1 MSDADFPFPEP
12 LPETLPEVNG
22 HVIRFD
28 EGDGAGDR
36 WREASHSTASG
47 NLRDSADSHNGD
59 SQAIRSNVQTDYV
72 ELPLPFE
79 CDRCPR
85 SFYRAEDLQ
94 WHKYK
99 HAAGLAF
106 NCDECEGMFPT
117 NDDLEASIPETKHI
131 STNCKNTGYEQQPEG
146 SKASSFPLKMQRYDL
161 SASHRENPKPH
172 DFVGLKTAQIRLDP
186 VELDSDDGTRLKF
199 RREILPSET
208 LPAAVN
214 REVSPVPCQSTPDQ
228 VIEHGEEL
236 SAASELVP
244 VEISR
249 TESGDLTIE
258 SFETFEEMKSRHC
271 REFDDL
277 QRRITQKKY
286 LATDETR
293 IEINRLCED
302 MERRLKKRQFV
313 ETPLLVDQDTRN
325 RRRTKQLKADGSK
338 EYATAICNID
348 SELQWIETEKALLQT
363 LEAKQIELGPDDIST
378 IDTVKNT
385 ARVYFDQGKL
395 VEAEHMYLRAL
406 NGYKNASGPTQM
418 LINAVMN
425 NLGRIYYRQGNVTK
439 AEEMYVQALANFERY
454 LGNNHPTTRN
464 TANRL
469 GHVYQKQG
477 KLQEAQ
483 RLFGQSTA
491 PVVESSPDIVKN
503 GAAGMNILQSDFK
516 QRDNLTGTRKFTS
529 NNIRDLGKAFRNID
543 DSHNVSS
550 QDQFEIVRWS
560 TSEDASLLRTIA
572 RLGLEDWPAVSTV
585 VGSKTADQCHYR
597 YLRFEK
603 SFGIDPTSSDKSSQI
618 KLFMAAVEKNSSSE
632 LAHWLRDH
640 RNISEDG
647 DDIVSRSNKGSVEL
661 EERSNEA
668 PSTPGSKSPVASKS
682 FGNEEF
688 THWKNAMESRTHDI
702 GIQSNPDTHRKSS
715 SQLSAELGHDGY
727 RYTKPMPER
736 TAFEIAELR
745 AERRADIERRC
756 AELDPPLTKELLASM
771 PSYRTTIQDVRPLT
785 ELGWEFLKR
794 NFLAERTMAELESSD
809 LSDLP
814 PIKRSYN
821 GSGRENT
828 DDMVAERDLMANEQ
842 QKAVADEWQEG
853 FSSEALDSVFIESQ
867 NAITASTNEG
877 TLSFGRANESDQ
889 TMGPTSEAHNT
900 TQFEYSLN
908 AENGSARYQD
918 HANIY
923 DTNIAKRLRR
933 SENYHD
939 WAVVAHGHGLES
951 LSELTR
957 ATVGV
962 NANLPTSQGKN
973 LKVSDSVMAEQEE
986 HIKQYTS
993 EDRMKEIV
1001 KLSQHQR
1008 SGKTWTHTPE
1018 IPANS
1023 QIVDSQDIKEKLAEM
1038 AIVLAKLILEKS
1050 QWLGQMDGDELDHA
1064 ITMLGNEVHSKL
1076 HEKGWPRTTLAMYRE
1091 VHIKAIRDLLIRHRK
1106 DRGIGSST
1114 LLSSTLSENS
1124 ANNDSHSR
1132 LLIEDIPDD
1141 QSDNSFEFS
1150 ATDSV
1155 VSVADSIFS
1164 AMSLATGS
1172 SMSSFSVS
1180 QTATDRLVRLL
1191 LEDAIIKPLCEDALQ
1206 ENGMSRERFE
1216 RNLSR
1221 LLKGFAIELRKEA
1234 QTREQRQAAHLV
1246 RFRARNSA
1254 HMICST
1260 LRTEKEQ
1267 KGSNHLSDS
1276 SGAALLNVEEEE
1288 MECDLDI
1295 DDDSDSAS
1303 ESSEDASDDFQHLEL
1318 FVKDSKAFELFRE
1331 KLRIFIHPQR
1341 AQLTIASTPMVASR
1355 RNSLSSKTH
1364 NWTIALPEMPDDVK
1378 DELFATPKDVGESRT
1393 QLMALNN
1400 FQLSS
1405 ADIQSDIVTGVYQT
1419 IWQKLALFSD
1429 KISISGRPPVAI
1441 GKTRVEWRC
1450 KCGQRIYDDFTEL
1463 RPGAANRLKQ
1473 ALTNDDSGSTD
1484 TNRSSMFSDCS
1495 KSFSKSLSS
1504 IFAVWASNSSSKSLS
1519 SGLPT
1524 HEPSK
1529 NQLDSNNPNI
1539 VKPIPLPVENVYLL
1553 LCYPSG
1559 RYATRLLQLGLHN
1572 LEPKS
1577 DQSLFT
1583 ILRTNYKSMR
1593 GRFLNLIS
1601 LKSLKSIKFV
1611 HFEMY
1616 RSSLIDVRQKDVIPP
1631 PDHIEYRYSPAPP
1644 EVIPPIGD
1652 NHLMHLFLH
1661 PDHAD
1666 EDTVCLDRFPK
1677 KLKEKL
1683 SCKRGQPTNFGWG
1696 LEFVEGWDM
1705 KSIWIVAF
1713 IVFGIGSLLL
1723 GILWA
1728 VYKHSIQ
1735 DAFTIAGYMV
1745 SFTAIRMID
1754 SKSPILKPPTRVRSR
1769 PSTPGASFLHTASL
1783 SCPTRYPAETREVNE
1798 NLTPNTSASSPLSPV
1813 KIRKLGEPE
1822 RALRSKTSLTLSLP
1836 EEETF
1841 GQFSIDLPG
1850 SNIARDF
1857 GFGSGAGSGISR
1869 IEERR
1874 SVVFV
1879 EETRENSEKIFEGMN
1894 LDAHKR
1900 KIGDRELG
1908 PESMRD
1914 EAEAT
1919 KQRCVSEML
1928 DRREDD
1934 EEDKCNRYFGR
1945 FGKVLGY
1952 LTSKDL
1958 KILFEV

>member
-1 MSDADFPFPEP
+1 MSDADFLFPEP
-12 LPETLPEVNG
+12 LPEPLPEVEG
-22 HVIRFD
+22 HVIHFD
-28 EGDGAGDR
+28 DGDGAGDR

-47 NLRDSADSHNGD
+47 NLGDSANSHNGD
-59 SQAIRSNVQTDYV
+59 SQATHSDVQTDY
-72 ELPLPFE
+72 
-79 CDRCPR
+79 
-85 SFYRAEDLQ
+85 
-94 WHKYK
+94 
-99 HAAGLAF
+99 
-106 NCDECEGMFPT
+106 
-117 NDDLEASIPETKHI
+117 KHI
-131 STNCKNTGYEQQPEG
+131 STNCKKTGYGQQPEG
-146 SKASSFPLKMQRYDL
+146 FKASSIPLRMQRYNL
-161 SASHRENPKPH
+161 SASHRESKPH
-172 DFVGLKTAQIRLDP
+172 DFVGLKTDQVRLDP
-186 VELDSDDGTRLKF
+186 GELDSDDGTRVKF
-199 RREILPSET
+199 RRESSSSKM

-214 REVSPVPCQSTPDQ
+214 SEVSPVPCRSTPDHAT
-228 VIEHGEEL
+228 ENHREL
-236 SAASELVP
+236 SAASEFVP
-244 VEISR
+244 AKIARPKSD
-249 TESGDLTIE
+249 DLTRE
-258 SFETFEEMKSRHC
+258 AFETFEEMKSRHC

-277 QRRITQKKY
+277 QRRITQKRY

-293 IEINRLCED
+293 NEINRLCDD
-302 MERRLKKRQFV
+302 MERRLKKRQYM
-313 ETPLLVDQDTRN
+313 ETPLLVDPDTRN
-325 RRRTKQLKADGSK
+325 RRRIKQLKADESK
-338 EYATAICNID
+338 EHAAAISNID
-348 SELQWIETEKALLQT
+348 SELQWMETEKALLQT
-363 LEAKQIELGPDDIST
+363 LEAKQRELGPDDIST

-406 NGYKNASGPTQM
+406 NGYQNASGPTQM
-418 LINAVMN
+418 LINAVIN
-425 NLGRIYYRQGNVTK
+425 NLGRIYYRQGDMTK

-454 LGNNHPTTRN
+454 LGSNDPTTRN

-491 PVVESSPDIVKN
+491 PVVESSPDMVKD

-550 QDQFEIVRWS
+550 QNQFDIVRWS
-560 TSEDASLLRTIA
+560 TSEDTSLLRTIA

-585 VGSKTADQCHYR
+585 VGTKTADQCHYR

-618 KLFMAAVEKNSSSE
+618 KFFMAAVEKNSSSE

-640 RNISEDG
+640 RSISEDG
-647 DDIVSRSNKGSVEL
+647 DDIVSRSNKGSAEL
-661 EERSNEA
+661 KERRNEA
-668 PSTPGSKSPVASKS
+668 SSTPGSKSPVASKS
-682 FGNEEF
+682 LGTEEF
-688 THWKNAMESRTHDI
+688 THWKNAMESKKFDI
-702 GIQSNPDTHRKSS
+702 GIQSNPNTVRKSS
-715 SQLSAELGHDGY
+715 SQLSTELGHDGY
-727 RYTKPMPER
+727 GYTKPMPER
-736 TAFEIAELR
+736 TALEIAELR
-745 AERRADIERRC
+745 AERRAEIERRC
-756 AELDPPLTKELLASM
+756 AELDPPLTKDLLASI
-771 PSYRTTIQDVRPLT
+771 PLYRTTIQDVRPLT

-794 NFLAERTMAELESSD
+794 NFLAERTIAELESNG

-814 PIKRSYN
+814 AIERLYN
-821 GSGRENT
+821 RSGREDTVREGFHALPTRINIKQG
-828 DDMVAERDLMANEQ
+828 DLVAKRDLMVSEQ
-842 QKAVADEWQEG
+842 QISVADEWRHG
-853 FSSEALDSVFIESQ
+853 FSPEVLDSIHVENQ
-867 NAITASTNEG
+867 NYIVASNDEQG
-877 TLSFGRANESDQ
+877 LRSGRANEFDQ
-889 TMGPTSEAHNT
+889 AIGPTSEAHNT
-900 TQFEYSLN
+900 TQLEYSLD
-908 AENGSARYQD
+908 AENSSAEYQD
-918 HANIY
+918 HAGFY
-923 DTNIAKRLRR
+923 DTNVAKRLRW

-939 WAVVAHGHGLES
+939 WAVVGHGHGIES
-951 LSELTR
+951 RGELTR
-957 ATVGV
+957 DTVDV
-962 NANLPTSQGKN
+962 NTGLLTSQGKDS
-973 LKVSDSVMAEQEE
+973 KVSEFVVAEQEE
-986 HIKQYTS
+986 PMKKYMS
-993 EDRMKEIV
+993 ENRMKDIM

-1008 SGKTWTHTPE
+1008 PGKIWIHTPE
-1018 IPANS
+1018 VPANS
-1023 QIVDSQDIKEKLAEM
+1023 QIVDSQDIKEKLAEA
-1038 AIVLAKLILEKS
+1038 AIDLAKLILEKS

-1064 ITMLGNEVHSKL
+1064 ITMLRNEVHSKL

-1091 VHIKAIRDLLIRHRK
+1091 VHIKAIRDLLTHHRN
-1106 DRGIGSST
+1106 DRGLRSSA
-1114 LLSSTLSENS
+1114 LSSPTLSENG
-1124 ANNDSHSR
+1124 ANNDSYSR
-1132 LLIEDIPDD
+1132 LPIEDIPDD

-1164 AMSLATGS
+1164 AISLATGS
-1172 SMSSFSVS
+1172 SMSSLSVS
-1180 QTATDRLVRLL
+1180 QTATERLVRLL
-1191 LEDAIIKPLCEDALQ
+1191 LEDAIIKPLCEDAFQ

-1221 LLKGFAIELRKEA
+1221 LLKGFAVELRREA

-1254 HMICST
+1254 HVICST
-1260 LRTEKEQ
+1260 LRKEKEQ
-1267 KGSNHLSDS
+1267 KGSNNVSDS
-1276 SGAALLNVEEEE
+1276 SRADLLNVEEE

-1303 ESSEDASDDFQHLEL
+1303 ESSEDVSDDFQHLEL
-1318 FVKDSKAFELFRE
+1318 FVKESRAFELFRE
-1331 KLRIFIHPQR
+1331 KLRIFIHPQK
-1341 AQLTIASTPMVASR
+1341 AQLTIASTPMAASR
-1355 RNSLSSKTH
+1355 RDSLSSKT
-1364 NWTIALPEMPDDVK
+1364 NNRALALPEIPDEFE
-1378 DELFATPKDVGESRT
+1378 DEITASPKDVGESRT
-1393 QLMALNN
+1393 QLTALNN
-1400 FQLSS
+1400 FQWPS
-1405 ADIQSDIVTGVYQT
+1405 ADIWSEIVRGVYQP
-1419 IWQKLALFSD
+1419 IWQKLALFSNE
-1429 KISISGRPPVAI
+1429 ISIRGRPPVAI
-1441 GKTRVEWRC
+1441 GKTRIEWRC

-1473 ALTNDDSGSTD
+1473 ALTNSDSGR
-1484 TNRSSMFSDCS
+1484 TNTSRSSRFSDCS

-1504 IFAVWASNSSSKSLS
+1504 IFTVWSSNSSRESLS

-1529 NQLDSNNPNI
+1529 NQLDSNNPNT
-1539 VKPIPLPVENVYLL
+1539 VNPIPLPVENVYLL

-1601 LKSLKSIKFV
+1601 LKTLKSIKFV

-1683 SCKRGQPTNFGWG
+1683 SCKKGQPTNFGWG

-1745 SFTAIRMID
+1745 SFAAI
-1754 SKSPILKPPTRVRSR
+1754 SV
-1769 PSTPGASFLHTASL
+1769 GAIQSL
-1783 SCPTRYPAETREVNE
+1783 LVIYPAKTKEVNK
-1798 NLTPNTSASSPLSPV
+1798 NLTPNAPASSPPSLV

-1822 RALRSKTSLTLSLP
+1822 CALRSKTPLTLLLP

-1841 GQFSIDLPG
+1841 GQPSIDLPG
-1850 SNIARDF
+1850 LNIARNF
-1857 GFGSGAGSGISR
+1857 GYGSGTGSRTSR

-1874 SVVFV
+1874 SVAFV
-1879 EETRENSEKIFEGMN
+1879 QETRDNGEKIFEGVN
-1894 LDAHKR
+1894 LDAHER
-1900 KIGDRELG
+1900 QIGNRGLG
-1908 PESMRD
+1908 PEPMRD
-1914 EAEAT
+1914 KAEVA
-1919 KQRCVSEML
+1919 KQRSISEML
-1928 DRREDD
+1928 ERRENE

-1945 FGKVLGY
+1945 FAKVLGY
-1952 LTSKDL
+1952 LTVKCSCL
-1958 KILFEV
+1958 QEWI

>member
-1 MSDADFPFPEP
+1 MSDADFPFPGP
-12 LPETLPEVNG
+12 LPETLPEVKG
-22 HVIRFD
+22 HVIHFD
-28 EGDGAGDR
+28 DGDGAEDR
-36 WREASHSTASG
+36 WREASHSTASS
-47 NLRDSADSHNGD
+47 NLRHSADSHIGD
-59 SQAIRSNVQTDYV
+59 SQAIRSDVPTDYV
-72 ELPLPFE
+72 ELPLPFK

-85 SFYRAEDLQ
+85 SFYRAKDLQ

-99 HAAGLAF
+99 HATGLAF
-106 NCDECEGMFPT
+106 NCDECEQMFPT
-117 NDDLEASIPETKHI
+117 NDDLEAK
-131 STNCKNTGYEQQPEG
+131 GF
-146 SKASSFPLKMQRYDL
+146 KASSIPLRMQRYDL
-161 SASHRENPKPH
+161 SASHREEPKPH

-186 VELDSDDGTRLKF
+186 VELDSDDGTRIKF
-199 RREILPSET
+199 RREPLSSEM
-208 LPAAVN
+208 LPAAVD
-214 REVSPVPCQSTPDQ
+214 REGSPVPCQSTPDQ
-228 VIEHGEEL
+228 ATENNPEL

-244 VEISR
+244 VEIAR
-249 TESGDLTIE
+249 PKHDDLTRE
-258 SFETFEEMKSRHC
+258 AFETFEEMKSRHR

-277 QRRITQKKY
+277 QRRITQKRY

-293 IEINRLCED
+293 NEINRLCED
-302 MERRLKKRQFV
+302 MERRLKKRQYM
-313 ETPLLVDQDTRN
+313 ETPLLVDPDTRD
-325 RRRTKQLKADGSK
+325 RRRIKQLKADESK
-338 EYATAICNID
+338 EHAAAISNID
-348 SELQWIETEKALLQT
+348 SELQWMETEKALLQT
-363 LEAKQIELGPDDIST
+363 LEAKQRELGPDDIST

-406 NGYKNASGPTQM
+406 NGYQNASGPTQM

-425 NLGRIYYRQGNVTK
+425 NLGRIYYRQGNMTK

-454 LGNNHPTTRN
+454 LGSNHPTTRN

-491 PVVESSPDIVKN
+491 PVVELSPDIVKD
-503 GAAGMNILQSDFK
+503 GAVGMNILQSDFK

-529 NNIRDLGKAFRNID
+529 NNIRDLGKAFRRID

-560 TSEDASLLRTIA
+560 TPEDASLLRTIA
-572 RLGLEDWPAVSTV
+572 RLGLEDWPAVSMV
-585 VGSKTADQCHYR
+585 VGTKTADQCHYR

-618 KLFMAAVEKNSSSE
+618 KFFMAAVEKNSSSE

-647 DDIVSRSNKGSVEL
+647 DDIVSRSKKGSAEL
-661 EERSNEA
+661 KERSNEA
-668 PSTPGSKSPVASKS
+668 PSTSGSKSPVTSKS

-688 THWKNAMESRTHDI
+688 THWKNTLESKTLDI
-702 GIQSNPDTHRKSS
+702 GIQSNPDTHRKRS

-727 RYTKPMPER
+727 GYTKPIPER
-736 TAFEIAELR
+736 TALEIADLR
-745 AERRADIERRC
+745 AERRAEIERRC
-756 AELDPPLTKELLASM
+756 AELDPPLTKDLLASM
-771 PSYRTTIQDVRPLT
+771 PLYRTTIQDVRPLT
-785 ELGWEFLKR
+785 ELGWEFLKQ
-794 NFLAERTMAELESSD
+794 NFLAERTIAELECSD
-809 LSDLP
+809 LSNLP

-821 GSGRENT
+821 GSGREDT
-828 DDMVAERDLMANEQ
+828 GDMVAERDLVANEQ
-842 QKAVADEWQEG
+842 QKAVADEWQHG
-853 FSSEALDSVFIESQ
+853 FSSEVINSVFIESQ
-867 NAITASTNEG
+867 NDIAASTNEQA
-877 TLSFGRANESDQ
+877 LSSGRANEFSQ

-900 TQFEYSLN
+900 TQSEYSLD
-908 AENGSARYQD
+908 AENSSAGYQD
-918 HANIY
+918 HAGFY

-939 WAVVAHGHGLES
+939 WAVFAHGHELES
-951 LSELTR
+951 RSELTR
-957 ATVGV
+957 ATVD
-962 NANLPTSQGKN
+962 GKN
-973 LKVSDSVMAEQEE
+973 LKVSDSAMAEQEE
-986 HIKQYTS
+986 YMKQYMS
-993 EDRMKEIV
+993 ENRVKDIV

-1023 QIVDSQDIKEKLAEM
+1023 QIVDSQDIKEKLAET
-1038 AIVLAKLILEKS
+1038 AIDLAKLILEKS

-1064 ITMLGNEVHSKL
+1064 ITMLRNEVHSKL

-1091 VHIKAIRDLLIRHRK
+1091 VHIKAIRDLLIRHRN
-1106 DRGIGSST
+1106 DRGLGSST
-1114 LLSSTLSENS
+1114 LSSSTLSENG

-1132 LLIEDIPDD
+1132 LPIEDIPDD

-1180 QTATDRLVRLL
+1180 QTVTDRLVRLL
-1191 LEDAIIKPLCEDALQ
+1191 LEDAIIKPLCEEALQ

-1221 LLKGFAIELRKEA
+1221 LLKGFAVELRKEA

-1254 HMICST
+1254 HVICST
-1260 LRTEKEQ
+1260 LWTEKEQ
-1267 KGSNHLSDS
+1267 KGSKNVSDS

-1331 KLRIFIHPQR
+1331 KLRIFIHPQK
-1341 AQLTIASTPMVASR
+1341 AQLTIASTSMVASR

-1364 NWTIALPEMPDDVK
+1364 NWAIALPEMPDDVK
-1378 DELFATPKDVGESRT
+1378 DESFATPKDVGESRT
-1393 QLMALNN
+1393 QLMALND
-1400 FQLSS
+1400 FQRSS
-1405 ADIQSDIVTGVYQT
+1405 ADIQSETIRGGYQP
-1419 IWQKLALFSD
+1419 IWQNLALFSNE
-1429 KISISGRPPVAI
+1429 ISIWGRPPVAI

-1450 KCGQRIYDDFTEL
+1450 KCGKRIYDDFTEL

-1473 ALTNDDSGSTD
+1473 ALTNNDSGSTD
-1484 TNRSSMFSDCS
+1484 TSRSSRFSDCS

-1504 IFAVWASNSSSKSLS
+1504 IFALWASNSSRKSLS

-1593 GRFLNLIS
+1593 GQFLNLIS
-1601 LKSLKSIKFV
+1601 LKTLKSIKFV

-1631 PDHIEYRYSPAPP
+1631 PDHIEYCYSPAPP

-1683 SCKRGQPTNFGWG
+1683 SCKKGQPTNFGWG

-1745 SFTAIRMID
+1745 SFTAI
-1754 SKSPILKPPTRVRSR
+1754 SV
-1769 PSTPGASFLHTASL
+1769 GAIQSL
-1783 SCPTRYPAETREVNE
+1783 LV
-1798 NLTPNTSASSPLSPV
+1798 
-1813 KIRKLGEPE
+1813 
-1822 RALRSKTSLTLSLP
+1822 
-1836 EEETF
+1836 
-1841 GQFSIDLPG
+1841 
-1850 SNIARDF
+1850 
-1857 GFGSGAGSGISR
+1857 
-1869 IEERR
+1869 
-1874 SVVFV
+1874 
-1879 EETRENSEKIFEGMN
+1879 M
-1894 LDAHKR
+1894 
-1900 KIGDRELG
+1900 
-1908 PESMRD
+1908 
-1914 EAEAT
+1914 
-1919 KQRCVSEML
+1919 
-1928 DRREDD
+1928 
-1934 EEDKCNRYFGR
+1934 
-1945 FGKVLGY
+1945 
-1952 LTSKDL
+1952 
-1958 KILFEV
+1958 

>member
-1 MSDADFPFPEP
+1 MSDAELSFPEP
-12 LPETLPEVNG
+12 LPETLPEVKG
-22 HVIRFD
+22 HVIHFD
-28 EGDGAGDR
+28 DGDGAGDR
-36 WREASHSTASG
+36 GREASHSTASG
-47 NLRDSADSHNGD
+47 NLRDSANSHNGG
-59 SQAIRSNVQTDYV
+59 SQAIRSDFQTDY
-72 ELPLPFE
+72 
-79 CDRCPR
+79 
-85 SFYRAEDLQ
+85 
-94 WHKYK
+94 
-99 HAAGLAF
+99 
-106 NCDECEGMFPT
+106 
-117 NDDLEASIPETKHI
+117 KHI
-131 STNCKNTGYEQQPEG
+131 STNCKKTRYEQQPEVL
-146 SKASSFPLKMQRYDL
+146 KASSIPLKMQRYDL
-161 SASHRENPKPH
+161 SASHREPKPR

-186 VELDSDDGTRLKF
+186 AELDSDDSTRVKL
-199 RREILPSET
+199 RREPISSER

-214 REVSPVPCQSTPDQ
+214 HDVSPVPCRSAPDQ
-228 VIEHGEEL
+228 IAENNREL

-244 VEISR
+244 VEIARSKR
-249 TESGDLTIE
+249 DDLKRE
-258 SFETFEEMKSRHC
+258 AFETLDEMKSRHH

-277 QRRITQKKY
+277 QRRITQKRY

-293 IEINRLCED
+293 DEINRLCED
-302 MERRLKKRQFV
+302 MERRLKKRQYM
-313 ETPLLVDQDTRN
+313 ETPLLVDSDTRN
-325 RRRTKQLKADGSK
+325 RRRIKQLKADESK
-338 EYATAICNID
+338 EHAAAISNID
-348 SELQWIETEKALLQT
+348 SELQWMETEKALLQT
-363 LEAKQIELGPDDIST
+363 LEAKQRELGPDDIST

-406 NGYKNASGPTQM
+406 NGYQNATGPTQM
-418 LINAVMN
+418 LISAVIN
-425 NLGRIYYRQGNVTK
+425 NLGRIYYRQGSMTK

-454 LGNNHPTTRN
+454 LGSNHPTTRN

-483 RLFGQSTA
+483 KLFGQSTA
-491 PVVESSPDIVKN
+491 PGVESSPDIVKN
-503 GAAGMNILQSDFK
+503 GAAGINILQSDFK
-516 QRDNLTGTRKFTS
+516 RRDNLTGTRNFTS
-529 NNIRDLGKAFRNID
+529 NNIRDLGKAFRNTD
-543 DSHNVSS
+543 DSHNVNS
-550 QDQFEIVRWS
+550 QNQFDIVRWS

-585 VGSKTADQCHYR
+585 VGTKTADQCHYR

-618 KLFMAAVEKNSSSE
+618 NFFMAAIEKNSSSE

-647 DDIVSRSNKGSVEL
+647 DDIVSRSNKGSAEL
-661 EERSNEA
+661 KEGENEA
-668 PSTPGSKSPVASKS
+668 PSTPGSKSPIASKS
-682 FGNEEF
+682 LGIEEF
-688 THWKNAMESRTHDI
+688 THGKNAMGRKILDM
-702 GIQSNPDTHRKSS
+702 GIQSNPDTHRESS
-715 SQLSAELGHDGY
+715 SQLSAELGRD
-727 RYTKPMPER
+727 RYGNTKHMPER
-736 TAFEIAELR
+736 TALEIAELR
-745 AERRADIERRC
+745 AERRAEIERRC
-756 AELDPPLTKELLASM
+756 AELDPPLTKDLLASI
-771 PSYRTTIQDVRPLT
+771 PLYRTTIQDVRPLT

-794 NFLAERTMAELESSD
+794 NFLAERTIAELKSSD

-814 PIKRSYN
+814 HIKRSYN
-821 GSGRENT
+821 GFGREDTVRGVFRALSTFINMKQG
-828 DDMVAERDLMANEQ
+828 DMVAKRDLIASEQ
-842 QKAVADEWQEG
+842 QKAVTDEWQHG
-853 FSSEALDSVFIESQ
+853 FSPETLNSTSIESQ
-867 NAITASTNEG
+867 NYIVAFTNEQA
-877 TLSFGRANESDQ
+877 LSSGRANEFDQ
-889 TMGPTSEAHNT
+889 TMGPTNEAHKT
-900 TQFEYSLN
+900 TQLECSLD
-908 AENGSARYQD
+908 AENSSAGCQDYAGSYV
-918 HANIY
+918 
-923 DTNIAKRLRR
+923 TNTVKILRR

-951 LSELTR
+951 RGELTR
-957 ATVGV
+957 DTFDV
-962 NANLPTSQGKN
+962 NTNLLTSQGKN
-973 LKVSDSVMAEQEE
+973 LKASDSVMAEQEE
-986 HIKQYTS
+986 RMKQYTS
-993 EDRMKEIV
+993 ENRRKGIV
-1001 KLSQHQR
+1001 KLSQQQS
-1008 SGKTWTHTPE
+1008 SGKTWIHTPE

-1023 QIVDSQDIKEKLAEM
+1023 QIVDSQDIEEKLAET
-1038 AIVLAKLILEKS
+1038 AIDLAKLILEKS

-1064 ITMLGNEVHSKL
+1064 ITMLGNEVHSML

-1091 VHIKAIRDLLIRHRK
+1091 VHIKAIRDLLTRYQN
-1106 DRGIGSST
+1106 DRGLGSST
-1114 LLSSTLSENS
+1114 LSSSTLSENG

-1132 LLIEDIPDD
+1132 LPIEDIPDD

-1150 ATDSV
+1150 TTDSV
-1155 VSVADSIFS
+1155 VSVADSVFS

-1221 LLKGFAIELRKEA
+1221 LLKGFAVELRKEA

-1254 HMICST
+1254 HVICTT
-1260 LRTEKEQ
+1260 LRIEKEQ
-1267 KGSNHLSDS
+1267 KGTNNVSDS
-1276 SGAALLNVEEEE
+1276 SGASHLNVEEEE
-1288 MECDLDI
+1288 IECDLDI
-1295 DDDSDSAS
+1295 DDDSDSGS

-1331 KLRIFIHPQR
+1331 KLRIFIHPQK
-1341 AQLTIASTPMVASR
+1341 AQLPMVASR
-1355 RNSLSSKTH
+1355 RNSLSSKTN
-1364 NWTIALPEMPDDVK
+1364 NWAIALPGKSDDFKSEFV
-1378 DELFATPKDVGESRT
+1378 ATPKDVGESRT
-1393 QLMALNN
+1393 QLIALND
-1400 FQLSS
+1400 FQRYS
-1405 ADIQSDIVTGVYQT
+1405 ADTRSEIIRGVYQP
-1419 IWQKLALFSD
+1419 IWQKLALFSNE
-1429 KISISGRPPVAI
+1429 ISTWGRPPVAI
-1441 GKTRVEWRC
+1441 GKTRIEWRC

-1473 ALTNDDSGSTD
+1473 ALTNNDSGSTN
-1484 TNRSSMFSDCS
+1484 TNRSSRFSDCS

-1504 IFAVWASNSSSKSLS
+1504 IFTVWSSNSSRKSLS

-1529 NQLDSNNPNI
+1529 NQLDSNNPNT

-1593 GRFLNLIS
+1593 GRFLSLIS
-1601 LKSLKSIKFV
+1601 LKTLRSIKFV

-1683 SCKRGQPTNFGWG
+1683 SCKKGQPTNFGWG

-1745 SFTAIRMID
+1745 SFTAI
-1754 SKSPILKPPTRVRSR
+1754 SV
-1769 PSTPGASFLHTASL
+1769 GAIQSL
-1783 SCPTRYPAETREVNE
+1783 LV
-1798 NLTPNTSASSPLSPV
+1798 
-1813 KIRKLGEPE
+1813 
-1822 RALRSKTSLTLSLP
+1822 
-1836 EEETF
+1836 
-1841 GQFSIDLPG
+1841 
-1850 SNIARDF
+1850 
-1857 GFGSGAGSGISR
+1857 
-1869 IEERR
+1869 
-1874 SVVFV
+1874 
-1879 EETRENSEKIFEGMN
+1879 M
-1894 LDAHKR
+1894 
-1900 KIGDRELG
+1900 
-1908 PESMRD
+1908 
-1914 EAEAT
+1914 
-1919 KQRCVSEML
+1919 
-1928 DRREDD
+1928 
-1934 EEDKCNRYFGR
+1934 
-1945 FGKVLGY
+1945 
-1952 LTSKDL
+1952 
-1958 KILFEV
+1958 